1 MRGVQAGL
9 LHQRIV
15 VDLAVDGRGGGAVF
29 GCAQREDALVDDRV
43 RRVLLKQG
51 AQALDRFVG
60 IKFCL
65 ARLGDAPEHLDGFGG
80 FQILHA
86 AHDHGFGLV
95 VGLVGRLAVG
105 GDALD
110 GAGALEQVAQV
121 CGGVDAEVVLLKL
134 IDVGVHG
141 LGGLRLLHEGQD
153 AQQHLAAW
161 DHGVEQVVDALGRRA
176 VVGFRFGLLCGCI
189 GCRADGGVVAALV
202 VVVVRAGVLQR
213 IELVKLGIK
222 G

>member
-1 MRGVQAGL
+1 MHQGV
-9 LHQRIV
+9 V
-15 VDLAVDGRGGGAVF
+15 VDLAVDDRGGSAVF

-51 AQALDRFVG
+51 AQALGGFVG

-65 ARLGDAPEHLDGFGG
+65 ARLGDTPEHLNGFGG
-80 FQILHA
+80 FQVLHA
-86 AHDHGFGLV
+86 VHDHGLV
-95 VGLVGRLAVG
+95 CVFRIVGGLAVG

-121 CGGVDAEVVLLKL
+121 GGGIDAEVVLLQL
-134 IDVGVHG
+134 VDVGVHG

-153 AQQHLAAW
+153 AQQHLAARG
-161 DHGVEQVVDALGRRA
+161 HGFEQIVDALGRRA
-176 VVGFRFGLLCGCI
+176 VIAFGLELLCGCI
-189 GCRADGGVVAALV
+189 GRRADGGVIAALV
-202 VVVVRAGVLQR
+202 LIVVRAGVLQR
-213 IELVKLGIK
+213 VELVELGIK